1 MYPYLLA
8 NDWTDNHGLD
18 TALIKSEFVTYFPA
32 QALKKALI
40 KSTKINA

>member
-8 NDWTDNHGLD
+8 NDWIDNHGLD
-18 TALIKSEFVTYFPA
+18 TALINSEFVTYFPA
-32 QALKKALI
+32 QALENALI

>member
-8 NDWTDNHGLD
+8 NEWTNNYGLEA
-18 TALIKSEFVTYFPA
+18 ALIKSEFVTYFPA